1 MNKERAL
8 LLVLLKASICTPHK
22 QLERQKSKRSK
33 KLCTSKEMQCG
44 KKNSLCMKMKIK
56 KLAHKRKVTKKYTCH
71 LMRSYN
77 KPAPVTLLGWYLNP
91 SE

>member
-1 MNKERAL
+1 MH
-8 LLVLLKASICTPHK
+8 I
-22 QLERQKSKRSK
+22 KRNAVG
-33 KLCTSKEMQCG
+33 G
-44 KKNSLCMKMKIK
+44 KKSLCMKIKIK

>member
-8 LLVLLKASICTPHK
+8 LLVLIKASICTCHK

-33 KLCTSKEMQCG
+33 KLRSSKEMQWE
-44 KKNSLCMKMKIK
+44 KKSHRMKMKIK
-56 KLAHKRKVTKKYTCH
+56 KLDHKRKVTKKYICH
-71 LMRSYN
+71 LMRSYK

-91 SE
+91 HE